1 MVAQGTNGPA
11 YGDDEGTAKYVY
23 EVIKPK
29 YIGALALA
37 QLFGG
42 QIISLNADVMR
53 GNYGFGGNMGNGGRR
68 GGYGGIANNN
78 RGNGWGGNWGNGQVG
93 NWGNGGG
100 NGWGGGRQS
109 GLGNG
114 GMNLGWGQGFGRGF

>member
-1 MVAQGTNGPA
+1 MRRLICASKLALPAIVLLALAAPAWCQVVVVAQGTNGPA

-68 GGYGGIANNN
+68 GGYGGIASNN
-78 RGNGWGGNWGNGQVG
+78 RGGGWGNG
-93 NWGNGGG
+93 
-100 NGWGGGRQS
+100 
-109 GLGNG
+109 
-114 GMNLGWGQGFGRGF
+114 